1 MIEQDSRSYPQ
12 QGDST
17 VAYSSLGH
25 DLESEMS
32 EAQINETTLITN
44 LETGGIKRLK
54 LIQGKD
60 RKFMI
65 RAVFA
70 WKGGEYTLVT
80 QRKKPRIWA
89 SLDRLLKHI
98 ETKYHNVPVIEL
110 YLWKEKHDHNEK
122 KGDSS

>member
-1 MIEQDSRSYPQ
+1 MIEQEPRSYPQ
-12 QGDST
+12 FGDSN
-17 VAYSSLGH
+17 VAYSSLEQ
-25 DLESEMS
+25 DLESDMS

-44 LETGGIKRLK
+44 LESGGIRRLK

-80 QRKKPRIWA
+80 QRKTPRIWA

-110 YLWKEKHDHNEK
+110 HLWKETHDHDDEK
-122 KGDSS
+122 GGSS

>member
-110 YLWKEKHDHNEK
+110 YLWKEKDDHNEE